1 MVVWAPTG
9 EDPQGDHISPFPAKS
24 RKYGSTRIST
34 SQRMISHALPKTK
47 PVGDDLQLTA
57 LFGQPM
63 MMMTLKASLNKCNKV
78 WKMQIHFYKD
88 IFTAFAI
95 IIIKLP
101 NARKWT
107 GGWGG
112 GRHGR
117 SWKLTDA
124 YSALLSLIF
133 KVLTFLLSELRFYT
147 YHVWT
152 KITT

>member
-1 MVVWAPTG
+1 
-9 EDPQGDHISPFPAKS
+9 
-24 RKYGSTRIST
+24 
-34 SQRMISHALPKTK
+34 MISHALPKTK

-63 MMMTLKASLNKCNKV
+63 MIMTLKASSNKCNKV

-107 GGWGG
+107 RGG
-112 GRHGR
+112 GMGAAENWMMHMFDLQGLNF
-117 SWKLTDA
+117 SSLPTEILYLSYEQKLW
-124 YSALLSLIF
+124 Y
-133 KVLTFLLSELRFYT
+133 K
-147 YHVWT
+147 H
-152 KITT
+152 

>member
-1 MVVWAPTG
+1 
-9 EDPQGDHISPFPAKS
+9 
-24 RKYGSTRIST
+24 
-34 SQRMISHALPKTK
+34 MISHALPKTK

-63 MMMTLKASLNKCNKV
+63 MIMTLKASSNKCNKV

-107 GGWGG
+107 GGGG
-112 GRHGR
+112 GGGGGMGTAENWLMHIVRFSVWSSR
-117 SWKLTDA
+117 S
-124 YSALLSLIF
+124 
-133 KVLTFLLSELRFYT
+133 
-147 YHVWT
+147 
-152 KITT
+152 

>member
-63 MMMTLKASLNKCNKV
+63 MMMTLKASLNTVNATKFEKCK
-78 WKMQIHFYKD
+78 F
-88 IFTAFAI
+88 IF
-95 IIIKLP
+95 IKTFSLP
-101 NARKWT
+101 LPSSSSSFPMP
-107 GGWGG
+107 GSEPEGG

-152 KITT
+152 KIMT